1 MKRLILIVVF
11 ILVAMIALGEE
22 TELPTDGMYQNIPNT
37 TYINEVK
44 YEARYV
50 VFRIG
55 LQRQLGLVHVAFD
68 MDKNG
73 EIVDSE
79 VNTLEGMFDPTGVVF
94 IDEESVSTFVF
105 LIESSTYRMTS
116 MTVEGIIRIDFK
128 LVEPWL

>member
-1 MKRLILIVVF
+1 MRKLILIVVF

-22 TELPTDGMYQNIPNT
+22 MELPTDGMYQNIPNT

-44 YEARYV
+44 YTAKYV

-55 LQRQLGLVHVAFD
+55 LQRQLGLVHIAFD

-73 EIVDSE
+73 EIVDNE
-79 VNTLEGMFDPTGVVF
+79 VSTLEGMYDPTGVVF

-105 LIESSTYRMTS
+105 LVESSTYRLIS
-116 MTVEGIIRIDFK
+116 MTGEGIMRVDFK
-128 LVEPWL
+128 LIEPWL